1 MGRTAVRLA
10 RILTLSSQR
19 PSAKSAGA
27 TSARRSQRPA
37 SGFATVRSRRGRKNS
52 QSGPVCSHHVLFC
65 SQPGCCPA
73 ATGSAAHGLAPPPT
87 RGPQAACLRAD
98 PESRKDGSAPHAPPS
113 PEPISSYQDSL
124 SDTGERGRKP
134 FFSSRKGGFFLFF
147 SSFLL
152 LCAAGRTGS
161 VPRRVPPRGRK
172 GALPDTSGHTFRGLN
187 LLTASRIHLP
197 ADDVG
202 HSDAKYTVGC
212 VHRNPSLVPQQ
223 GDEAPHTADAPPPP
237 PGQIAQRRHHL
248 SMLHPDATA
257 RHDNLRRFGG
267 KTGHHV
273 QVDQR
278 GRLTVRLLFLPD
290 GTIQEFTRNENKSVL
305 HIHSF

>member
-52 QSGPVCSHHVLFC
+52 QSDSVCSHHVLFC

-98 PESRKDGSAPHAPPS
+98 PESREDGSAPHAPAS
-113 PEPISSYQDSL
+113 PEPISSSIRTPSPIRERGGESL
-124 SDTGERGRKP
+124 SFPPVREVS
-134 FFSSRKGGFFLFF
+134 FFSS
-147 SSFLL
+147 LL

-212 VHRNPSLVPQQ
+212 IHRNPSLVPQQ

-290 GTIQEFTRNENKSVL
+290 GTIQEFTRNENKSVF

>member
-1 MGRTAVRLA
+1 MLPPHTLLLPARLLSGRNGLRGAWP
-10 RILTLSSQR
+10 R
-19 PSAKSAGA
+19 PAAH
-27 TSARRSQRPA
+27 TRPA
-37 SGFATVRSRRGRKNS
+37 SRLPPGGPRKPERR
-52 QSGPVCSHHVLFC
+52 L
-65 SQPGCCPA
+65 
-73 ATGSAAHGLAPPPT
+73 
-87 RGPQAACLRAD
+87 RGACTAIAGTHILL
-98 PESRKDGSAPHAPPS
+98 H
-113 PEPISSYQDSL
+113 QDSL

-161 VPRRVPPRGRK
+161 VPRRVPPRGRE

-248 SMLHPDATA
+248 SMLHPDATM

-290 GTIQEFTRNENKSVL
+290 GTIQEFTRNENKSVF